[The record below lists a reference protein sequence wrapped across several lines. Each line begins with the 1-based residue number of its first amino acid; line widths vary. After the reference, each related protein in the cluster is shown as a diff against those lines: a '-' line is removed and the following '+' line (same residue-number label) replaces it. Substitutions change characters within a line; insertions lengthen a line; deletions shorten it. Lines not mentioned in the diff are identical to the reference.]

1 MLAFLL
7 LLVCSSPSGDDDC
20 GFVKVAELSPME
32 CAQAG
37 MVIAAQYANEHPK
50 ESVKGYRCVVVV
62 TPEKDA

>member
-1 MLAFLL
+1 MILAFLL
-7 LLVCSSPSGDDDC
+7 LMVCSGDDDC
-20 GFVKVAELSPME
+20 GFVKVAELPPME